1 MAAAA
6 TFDTLATTRAL
17 EAAGVERKQ
26 AEAHAE
32 ALASAVRESRGGVA
46 AKSDLDTG
54 LANLRADLYRAM
66 WIQAGAIVAA
76 LTAIAGIAIALTGL
90 FAGSP
95 A

>member
-1 MAAAA
+1 MA
-6 TFDTLATTRAL
+6 
-17 EAAGVERKQ
+17 V
-26 AEAHAE
+26 
-32 ALASAVRESRGGVA
+32 
-46 AKSDLDTG
+46 KSDIDTG